1 VGELGPIYSY
11 KANPY
16 MVQIHTGQIH
26 EFALDNDKN
35 VPRKTPEAQTAI
47 PTKGRESTPAIPSN
61 RESTFH
67 E

>member
-1 VGELGPIYSY
+1 
-11 KANPY
+11 